1 MKPTFDIQP
10 LIGCEQIKLH
20 TSRDTLLSELNQS
33 YKTIKKYP
41 EREQAS
47 DALFRNDLH
56 ISYQGQP
63 PLVESIEFAY
73 SELYDVTLLGE
84 SILSLP
90 AKSALTTLESATEKT
105 AITSDGGYTYE
116 IPALGLWLWR
126 ESNDNF
132 DENGFYFLTIGIR
145 VVT

>member
-1 MKPTFDIQP
+1 MKPVFDIHP

-20 TSRDTLLSELNQS
+20 KPRSILLSELNQP
-33 YKTIKKYP
+33 YKAIKKHP

-90 AKSALTTLESATEKT
+90 AKSALATLESITGKT
-105 AITSDGGYTYE
+105 AVTSDGGYTYE

-132 DENGFYFLTIGIR
+132 DENGFYFFTIGLR
-145 VVT
+145 VVA